1 MLLGCC
7 SWVLPARFDR
17 ASIGKENSAELGHRE
32 GALHQEG
39 NLVIH
44 EHKHTHTRAGTWS
57 FLLVLTV
64 SHHLCV
70 APNNKQATSL
80 TTLL

>member
-17 ASIGKENSAELGHRE
+17 PSIGKENAAELGHRE
-32 GALHQEG
+32 GALHQEE

-44 EHKHTHTRAGTWS
+44 EHKTHTHTRWHVVISAGT
-57 FLLVLTV
+57 
-64 SHHLCV
+64 HC
-70 APNNKQATSL
+70 
-80 TTLL
+80 